1 MRTLFQHGLVLAAL
15 GAAVA
20 CGRPQPQSPSPIGG
34 EPKPQQAITEPKPG
48 QSQNPIESGPQQST
62 LSSGPAQDSTMS
74 AGQPQQPITET
85 TPQKPFGG
93 EPPQNTQAKQEKPLT
108 DGEILAVVEDANTG
122 EIDMATLAKKN
133 ASATEVKN
141 YAAMMLMQHGDAQ
154 TKARNL
160 QSKAKIKADE
170 NDVSAHV
177 KSEASTAISN
187 LRDKSGA
194 EFDRLYI
201 DTQVRA
207 HKDVLDTIDTKLLPQ
222 ANNGQLK
229 SYLQDVR
236 KHVAMHLDE
245 AEKIQKKIDP
255 TSAAAHAQ
263 GMSVEDQSKAKT
275 QTPAKS
281 DTEKKKKSDEKKGAG
296 DKGAPGNRY

>member
-1 MRTLFQHGLVLAAL
+1 MRTLLKHGLVFAAL

-34 EPKPQQAITEPKPG
+34 EPKPQQAITDPKPG
-48 QSQNPIESGPQQST
+48 ESQTPIESGPQKST
-62 LSSGPAQDSTMS
+62 FGSGPAQEASIS

-93 EPPQNTQAKQEKPLT
+93 EAAQTTEAKQAKPLT
-108 DGEILAVVEDANTG
+108 DGEILAVVQDANTG

-133 ASATEVKN
+133 ASSKEVKN

-154 TKARNL
+154 TKARTL

-207 HKDVLDTIDTKLLPQ
+207 HKDVLDTLDTKLLPQ

-255 TSAAAHAQ
+255 TTAAAHAK
-263 GMSVEDQSKAKT
+263 GMRVEDESKAKT
-275 QTPAKS
+275 DQTPAKS
-281 DTEKKKKSDEKKGAG
+281 DTDKNKKK
-296 DKGAPGNRY
+296 